1 MENYEGENKDGWDAD
16 LDGDPEL
23 VRAGESTWTQVDHK
37 KLPLLKKKQAAPI
50 LPPSAQHH
58 PRPPFPV
65 QRLWRGSRGQPLGDS
80 KRPKARKFEADPD
93 NAGKKAWRA
102 RQPYKDTVVVPLAI
116 AGAIR
121 DNLAGLA
128 LDQGCFLACVD
139 GVGLGLWGTSS
150 DVSEA
155 KRRILSAIGNDRS
168 QKNSSFRKLG
178 SLTPKLRQRA
188 ETRFRN
194 DVKRNC
200 YRQIPLPEE
209 LFDAIGTFHWPHLEY
224 RPEDVLGPSYEALD
238 PVRMDCECYINYHSD
253 IHSFL
258 VLGGSKQVQAALL
271 RIRRTC
277 FQLTAQS
284 INPVRLALTHWRA
297 SIVPSLVSLEPYYGP
312 NTITASIEDV
322 KDVDYSPRGEVAVT
336 DASALE
342 DAMKRSILNVERAR
356 MTLENALKK
365 IHFYIGT
372 ITLVIRLGTFVL
384 RQWAPP
390 EAGVYE
396 LEEYEDMTKESQ
408 FRGEVTE
415 EYGRRS
421 PVCLHHADM
430 TADLGMWMIMFSP
443 WFKPQT
449 SFWCHKT

>member
-1 MENYEGENKDGWDAD
+1 MNNYEGENKDAWDAD

-37 KLPLLKKKQAAPI
+37 KLPLLRKKQAAPV

-58 PRPPFPV
+58 PRPPSPV
-65 QRLWRGSRGQPLGDS
+65 RRQWRGSRGQPLGES

-121 DNLAGLA
+121 DNLADLA

-139 GVGLGLWGTSS
+139 GVGLGLWGPSS
-150 DVSEA
+150 GVSEA

-238 PVRMDCECYINYHSD
+238 AVRMDCECYINYHSD

-312 NTITASIEDV
+312 NTIKASIEDV

-342 DAMKRSILNVERAR
+342 DATKRSILNVERAR

-421 PVCLHHADM
+421 PVCLYHADM
-430 TADLGMWMIMFSP
+430 IADLGMWMIMFSP